1 VVALRGTELEL
12 RETSPRLCRVVV
24 RDRGFEPL
32 AEWRR
37 LGELAT
43 QPAQQADRIR
53 ARCGHSFFT

>member
-12 RETSPRLCRVVV
+12 GETAPRLLRVVV

-32 AEWRR
+32 AQRRR
-37 LGELAT
+37 LRELAA

-53 ARCGHSFFT
+53 ARRRHSFFT